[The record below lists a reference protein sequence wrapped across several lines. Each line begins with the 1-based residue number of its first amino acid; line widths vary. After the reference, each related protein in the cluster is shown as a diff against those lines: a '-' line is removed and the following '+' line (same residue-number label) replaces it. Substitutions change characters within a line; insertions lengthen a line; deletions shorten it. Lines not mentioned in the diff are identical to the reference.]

1 MLAKLKAMPY
11 LKPSY
16 VLDNHFFVGV
26 AAHQKERLKPDFAE
40 AALDLLHEEAAEDD
54 SGEVQTTVK
63 TFKTTICPCVKLVE
77 LWKISTVRHFRLATD
92 SPQPQLARVIAHLLN
107 PTGIKKVKACY
118 DLALIAE
125 VRWAVLPIPECF
137 R

>member
-1 MLAKLKAMPY
+1 MPY

-16 VLDNHFFVGV
+16 VLDNHLFVGV
-26 AAHQKERLKPDFAE
+26 AAHQKERLKTEFAE
-40 AALDLLHEEAAEDD
+40 AALHLLHEEATEDD
-54 SGEVQTTVK
+54 SGELQTTTK
-63 TFKTTICPCVKLVE
+63 AFKTTICPCVKLVE
-77 LWKISTVRHFRLATD
+77 LWKISTVRQFRLATD
-92 SPQPQLARVIAHLLN
+92 SPQLARVIAHLLN

-125 VRWAVLPIPECF
+125 VRWEVLPIPECF